1 MAANVRKCRRMSGNV
16 GVCRADQIQ
25 DDVNGMGKRDA
36 REVVVKDPPSSSRP
50 LRMQV
55 IMDSNWW
62 MWNLLLAASPAVI
75 IALYCEFVA
84 KPQMIE
90 QLQQQAQQGDDQI

>member
-1 MAANVRKCRRMSGNV
+1 MMFPSVVHTDLLTERMTT
-16 GVCRADQIQ
+16 R
-25 DDVNGMGKRDA
+25 MEWA
-36 REVVVKDPPSSSRP
+36 RETLGKVWTTDPNSSSAARP

-55 IMDSNWW
+55 VMDSNWW